1 MFCSLNFCNTL
12 IRAKNNCDRSEF
24 NRYLSII
31 TVGGIFYHSVRK
43 HSDKLHETIKRIIT
57 CLATVAAFMVLIGFL
72 GLFGVCLESPD
83 ILSLYSVGLFCIIL
97 LHLGTGIACLLH
109 QGEMWDN
116 LHLIMKKAVETYHTD
131 RNMGIM
137 LDKIHRNLHCCG
149 ARNHLEYGNNI
160 PLSCQE
166 DGFVYLKGCTDALNE
181 FVGKFLMTIAI
192 LSFLFISVEVL
203 SIGFSICLAAYI
215 SSMDER

>member
-1 MFCSLNFCNTL
+1 MGFCKISYGYKQLRITVTVLNL
-12 IRAKNNCDRSEF
+12 IVIGCAV
-24 NRYLSII
+24 SII

-137 LDKIHRNLHCCG
+137 LDKIHRNVLFQLLLFRC
-149 ARNHLEYGNNI
+149 
-160 PLSCQE
+160 S
-166 DGFVYLKGCTDALNE
+166 F
-181 FVGKFLMTIAI
+181 IAVEQGTTWNMAI
-192 LSFLFISVEVL
+192 IYPYHAKKMVSFT
-203 SIGFSICLAAYI
+203 
-215 SSMDER
+215 